1 VRQCLK
7 SIDRGYVIENGKI
20 VIEQNAGDLAGNDH
34 IRRSYLGI

>member
-1 VRQCLK
+1 MTRDGSFL
-7 SIDRGYVIENGKI
+7 IENGKI